1 MFVLTCLHCRLG
13 VSDDS
18 DDSDSDAECKPG
30 TSGHSSRSKVEKVAS
45 TLEDSGPSDM
55 IVDEPCTS
63 SAAKFE
69 HVTPTPVIPAPQQEQ
84 SSVAVTHVLK
94 TATPPTPAVE
104 EPKDYPPIDLEQFD
118 CPEELEPLG
127 LNHLKNELTRRGLK
141 CGGTLSDRASRLF
154 SVKGLSADQI
164 EPSLLA
170 KPQKKK

>member
-1 MFVLTCLHCRLG
+1 MHYRLG

-18 DDSDSDAECKPG
+18 DDSDSDNECKPG
-30 TSGHSSRSKVEKVAS
+30 TSGQSSNSKLEEVAS
-45 TLEDSGPSDM
+45 TSDESGPTDM

-63 SAAKFE
+63 SAAKSE
-69 HVTPTPVIPAPQQEQ
+69 QATPTPMIPAPQQEQ
-84 SSVAVTHVLK
+84 SSVSDTQVPK
-94 TATPPTPAVE
+94 PATPPSSAIE

-118 CPEELEPLG
+118 SAEKLEPLG

-170 KPQKKK
+170 KSQKKK

>member
-45 TLEDSGPSDM
+45 TAEDSGPSDM

-84 SSVAVTHVLK
+84 SSVPEVVEAVPK
-94 TATPPTPAVE
+94 TAPPPVVE
-104 EPKDYPPIDLEQFD
+104 EPKDYPPIDLDQFES
-118 CPEELEPLG
+118 PQELEPLG
-127 LNHLKNELTRRGLK
+127 LNHLKSDLTRRGLK
-141 CGGTLSDRASRLF
+141 CGGTLSERACRLF

-164 EPSLLA
+164 EPALLA
-170 KPQKKK
+170 KPPKKK